1 MFLKIENLSC
11 HYGVIQALNDVSID
25 IEKKG
30 IYAIIGANGAGK
42 SSLINV
48 LAGLV
53 PASSGSIVFEENE
66 ITDLQPHEVIKTGIS
81 VCPEGRKIFKSVSV
95 YENLLAG
102 AFILKDKK
110 LVEENIEMV
119 YEFFPRLAERR
130 KQLAGT
136 LSGGE
141 QQMLAVGRALMSNP
155 KLLLLDEP
163 SMGLAPNLIDFV
175 FDTVVK
181 IYKEKNIPSII
192 VEQNSEM
199 ALSIAD
205 YAYVLE
211 IGRLTLEGTGKSL
224 LTSDEVQKKY
234 LGA

>member
-1 MFLKIENLSC
+1 MFKVQNLNC
-11 HYGVIQALNDVSID
+11 HYGVIQALKDVSFE
-25 IEKKG
+25 IEKSG
-30 IYAIIGANGAGK
+30 IYAIIGANGSGK

-48 LAGLV
+48 ISGIV
-53 PASSGSIVFEENE
+53 PATSGEIIFNDSI
-66 ITDLQPHEVIKTGIS
+66 ITDLQPNQVIREGIS
-81 VCPEGRKIFKSVSV
+81 ICPEGRKVFKSVSV
-95 YENLLAG
+95 HENLLSG
-102 AFILKDKK
+102 AFILKDKPIIN
-110 LVEENIEMV
+110 ENLDMV
-119 YEFFPRLAERR
+119 YEMFPRLFERK

-155 KLLLLDEP
+155 KFLLLDEP
-163 SMGLAPNLIDFV
+163 SMGLAPKLIDFV
-175 FDTVVK
+175 FETVVK
-181 IYKEKNIPSII
+181 IYQTRNIPIII

-211 IGRLTLEGTGKSL
+211 VGQITLQGTGKDL
-224 LTSDEVQKKY
+224 LNSDEVQKKY

>member
-1 MFLKIENLSC
+1 MITVSDLEIQFGKRTLFQDVNLKFTPGNC
-11 HYGVIQALNDVSID
+11 YGV
-25 IEKKG
+25 
-30 IYAIIGANGAGK
+30 IGANGAGK

-48 LAGLV
+48 LSGLV
-53 PASSGSIVFEENE
+53 PASSGKVVFEGKE
-66 ITDLQPHEVIKTGIS
+66 ITDLQPHEIIKTGIS

-102 AFILKDKK
+102 AYTLKDKGEIQK
-110 LVEENIEMV
+110 NVEMV
-119 YEFFPRLAERR
+119 YEFFPRLSERR

-141 QQMLAVGRALMSNP
+141 QQMLAIGRALMSNP
-155 KLLLLDEP
+155 RLLLLDEP

-181 IYKEKNIPSII
+181 IYEETELPSII

-211 IGRLTLEGTGKSL
+211 VGHLTMEGTGEEL
-224 LTSDEVQKKY
+224 LASDEVQKKY